1 MANMSFDTLLD
12 ALPYTDAGYDEPGAK
27 QLVIIFNKTFRK
39 NIFNLLNSTKKVMSQ
54 IEEEMRRYRPSKN
67 YLEVFGPINY
77 NAFLVNN
84 V

>member
-1 MANMSFDTLLD
+1 
-12 ALPYTDAGYDEPGAK
+12 
-27 QLVIIFNKTFRK
+27 
-39 NIFNLLNSTKKVMSQ
+39 MSQ

-77 NAFLVNN
+77 NAFLVNI